1 MDVDRIRLGC
11 APHMKRKYLLSNGAQ
26 LMDTALEHFR
36 RVAKQTEFAGACC
49 RVRTGVHLRVDAH
62 IAYAIR
68 TVG

>member
-36 RVAKQTEFAGACC
+36 RVAKQTDSALVRAVACGREVTC
-49 RVRTGVHLRVDAH
+49 GSMRIPFTPYVS
-62 IAYAIR
+62 
-68 TVG
+68 